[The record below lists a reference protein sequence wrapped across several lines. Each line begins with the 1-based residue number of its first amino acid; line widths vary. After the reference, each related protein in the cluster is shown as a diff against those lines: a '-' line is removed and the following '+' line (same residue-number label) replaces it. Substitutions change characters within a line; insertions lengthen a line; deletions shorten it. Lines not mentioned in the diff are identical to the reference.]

1 MSTAPGS
8 DRAVSA
14 RTYAR
19 AMLETIFFT
28 ILVYLFLSRNKKP
41 RRPRTLDGE
50 LKQLIQECNNTTAI
64 SSEIKCFLLDVIGDA
79 SNHSED
85 FSDVRLTQSERI
97 LDCAGPAAFYWMTE
111 IAAQLSILAAAQING
126 ARTNVND
133 ELGEKATPEAVV
145 DVVVKIG

>member
-1 MSTAPGS
+1 MSAAPDS

-50 LKQLIQECNNTTAI
+50 LKQLIQESTNTTAI

-79 SNHSED
+79 SNHSQD

-97 LDCAGPAAFYWMTE
+97 LDRAGPAAFYWMTE

-133 ELGEKATPEAVV
+133 ELGESATPEAVV